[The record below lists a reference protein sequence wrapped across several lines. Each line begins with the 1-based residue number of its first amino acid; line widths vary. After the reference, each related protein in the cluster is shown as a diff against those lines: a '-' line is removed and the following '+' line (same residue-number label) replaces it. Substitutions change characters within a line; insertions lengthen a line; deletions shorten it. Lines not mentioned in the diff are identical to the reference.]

1 MFVECVRFPC
11 MCVPCFVYCRLPT
24 GNEIRVTVLICP
36 LYVSFVPHVASV
48 ISEYISCHYF
58 GFKLETP
65 RSSVAI
71 LVASDFNKDF
81 LFRSLYFLIS
91 LTFLHL
97 LVSFFTFVAFCSI
110 LSFIFFLAFFM
121 GCLSLEFSD
130 ILDIGLLD
138 D

>member
-1 MFVECVRFPC
+1 

-97 LVSFFTFVAFCSI
+97 PIFYLFLSSRLLLFVPFYLYFLSCI
-110 LSFIFFLAFFM
+110 LYGLFIAGVL
-121 GCLSLEFSD
+121 GHSVYRP
-130 ILDIGLLD
+130 IR
-138 D
+138 